1 MMYGFGTGGWW
12 MVLMPLLW
20 LALLAPVAWAV
31 VRAGRPDVRE
41 SALEIL
47 DRRYARGEI
56 DDTTYTTARARLS
69 GRGPGAG

>member
-1 MMYGFGTGGWW
+1 MMYGYGTGGWW

-20 LALLAPVAWAV
+20 IALLAPVVWAV
-31 VRAGRPDVRE
+31 VWAVRSDDRE

-56 DDTTYTTARARLS
+56 DDATYTTARARLS
-69 GRGPGAG
+69 GTSLA